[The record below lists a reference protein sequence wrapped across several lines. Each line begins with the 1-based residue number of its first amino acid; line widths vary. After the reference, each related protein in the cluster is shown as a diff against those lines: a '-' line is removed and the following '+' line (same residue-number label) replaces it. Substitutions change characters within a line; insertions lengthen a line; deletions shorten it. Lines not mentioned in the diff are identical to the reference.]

1 MSRRRVLTRTALLVL
16 VLAAVFF
23 GVLPQIADLS
33 DVWGEVTAMSVTQI
47 VWLSTI
53 AIGSLLAYGLVL
65 MAAMPGLSFGRA
77 TLVSQSSTAV
87 ANTVPA
93 GGAVA
98 VGVSFRYYESWGFSR
113 AAITRNVV
121 VTGVWNV
128 FCKLGLPV
136 VALALVAMTGGVSSG
151 LVAAAVVG
159 VIVLALVVGIGF
171 VVCAS
176 EQGAARVGTI
186 GGRIIARVSR
196 IVRHPVSGNGAD
208 VAVRFR
214 RDTIGLL
221 RDRSGWLTAA
231 TLLSQLSVFLVLLWS
246 LRAVGVTAGEVGWI
260 EILAVFAV
268 TRLISAVPLTPGG
281 IGLVELGLAGALIAL
296 GGLEAEVV
304 AGVLVFRVLTFFLPI
319 PLGLATYLVWKSGR
333 TTRAGASPFPAPA
346 PA

>member
-1 MSRRRVLTRTALLVL
+1 MTRTSRRRLAVRSALLVL
-16 VLAAVFF
+16 VLAGVFF
-23 GVLPQIADLS
+23 GVMPQLADVS
-33 DVWGEVTAMSVTQI
+33 DVWREITSMSAPQL
-47 VWLSTI
+47 VWLGAI

-65 MAAMPGLSFGRA
+65 MAAMPGLSFAQA
-77 TLVSQSSTAV
+77 TVVSQSSTAV

-136 VALALVAMTGGVSSG
+136 VALALVAMTGSVSNG

-159 VIVLALVVGIGF
+159 VIVLALALGIGY
-171 VVCAS
+171 VVCSS
-176 EQGAARVGTI
+176 ERGAAQVGTI
-186 GGRIIARVSR
+186 GGRVVSWVARVM
-196 IVRHPVSGNGAD
+196 RHPVSSDGAD

-221 RDRSGWLTAA
+221 RDRSGRLTAA
-231 TLLSQLSVFLVLLWS
+231 TLLSQLSVFLVLLGS

-268 TRLISAVPLTPGG
+268 TRLVSAVPLTPGG
-281 IGLVELGLAGALIAL
+281 VGLVELGLAGALIAL
-296 GGLEAEVV
+296 GGPDPEVV
-304 AGVLVFRVLTFFLPI
+304 AGVLVFRVFTFFLPI
-319 PLGLATYLVWKSGR
+319 PLGLAAYVVWKRER
-333 TTRAGASPFPAPA
+333 TWRVAAA
-346 PA
+346 

>member
-1 MSRRRVLTRTALLVL
+1 MTRTSRRRLVVRTALLLL
-16 VLAAVFF
+16 VVAGVFF
-23 GVLPQIADLS
+23 GVLPQLADIS
-33 DVWGEVTAMSVTQI
+33 DVWGEVTAMSAPQVAG
-47 VWLSTI
+47 LGAI
-53 AIGSLLAYGLVL
+53 AIGSLLAYGWVL
-65 MAAMPGLSFGRA
+65 MAAMPGLSFAQA
-77 TLVSQSSTAV
+77 TVVSQASTAV

-98 VGVSFRYYESWGFSR
+98 VGVSFRFYESWGFTR

-136 VALALVAMTGGVSSG
+136 IALALVAVTGGVSNG
-151 LVAAAVVG
+151 LVAAAIVG
-159 VIVLALVVGIGF
+159 VVVLALAVAVGF
-171 VVCAS
+171 VICSS
-176 EQGAARVGTI
+176 EQGAARVGAI
-186 GGRIIARVSR
+186 GGRVVSR
-196 IVRHPVSGNGAD
+196 VGRIVHHPVSGSGAD

-221 RDRSGWLTAA
+221 RGRSGRLTAA
-231 TLLSQLSVFLVLLWS
+231 TLVSQLSVFLVLLWS

-268 TRLISAVPLTPGG
+268 TRLVSAVPLTPGG

-296 GGLEAEVV
+296 GGPDPEVV

-319 PLGLATYLVWKSGR
+319 PLGLATYVVWKR
-333 TTRAGASPFPAPA
+333 DRIWRVAAA
-346 PA
+346 